1 MKKLI
6 IIVGAILMFIIN
18 VTSVGCNATRNATR
32 NATDWEYKHKSYE
45 VKKRHQNPHK
55 RNFKYKPKY

>member
-6 IIVGAILMFIIN
+6 IIVAAILMFSANITII
-18 VTSVGCNATRNATR
+18 GCNSIR

-45 VKKRHQNPHK
+45 VKKRDQNPHK

>member
-6 IIVGAILMFIIN
+6 IIVSAILMFSANITI
-18 VTSVGCNATRNATR
+18 TGCSATY

>member
-1 MKKLI
+1 MKI
-6 IIVGAILMFIIN
+6 GRTVIGVILMVIMYVI
-18 VTSVGCNATRNATR
+18 SVGCNATR

-45 VKKRHQNPHK
+45 VKKRDQNPHK